1 MIKMSFKLKIF
12 AIIIT
17 IIFVSILTSYFSANY
32 YISRYISSNDTHHIQ
47 SKVTLLKSKIISDI
61 DNEVKLAKSLIFS
74 ITKIKSTMD
83 STGFAGITKIAH
95 GLAFDQNGSIEDP
108 AKINNYIEQ
117 LNQADGQVMIS
128 DISYQNNMP
137 MINVIIPRS
146 ENTGDIFLMDLS
158 RIKQMLEESVV
169 IGSYIELIDAADNVL
184 FSNKKEGDLVPLLST
199 FDVGSQQWHLNG
211 YIDKE
216 SIQSHTDNLNGAI
229 TIALLIAAAI
239 IIPLSILSINAAF
252 RPIVS
257 LREVITD
264 LANGSGD
271 LTHRLAVE
279 SKDDLGKIASGINQ
293 FIENLQKMMLE
304 IAASSNDISAQISQL
319 EGQTNSN
326 HELLTTHSHEMEM
339 AITSV
344 NEMSSTAYS
353 VAQRAATSAKQ
364 TQQTSHEAKQ
374 SKIAVQEVVDG
385 VLALVE
391 KVENASDNVHL
402 MVQETDQIANVLK
415 VIGDIAEQTNLL
427 ALNAAIE
434 AARAGEQGRGFAVV
448 ADEVRSLASRT
459 RQSTCEVDAM
469 FNKFKTGSEAV
480 VTSMTSTQI
489 SCQKTATTTSTV
501 MDSLHIM
508 TDSVNEISDLSA
520 QIATSA
526 KQQSAVTEEMN
537 RNMSAIQGVIGK
549 LNTNGDETLS
559 STNQLTRTNQQLVA
573 IVKKFKL

>member
-1 MIKMSFKLKIF
+1 L
-12 AIIIT
+12 
-17 IIFVSILTSYFSANY
+17 
-32 YISRYISSNDTHHIQ
+32 
-47 SKVTLLKSKIISDI
+47 
-61 DNEVKLAKSLIFS
+61 
-74 ITKIKSTMD
+74 
-83 STGFAGITKIAH
+83 
-95 GLAFDQNGSIEDP
+95 
-108 AKINNYIEQ
+108 
-117 LNQADGQVMIS
+117 
-128 DISYQNNMP
+128 
-137 MINVIIPRS
+137 
-146 ENTGDIFLMDLS
+146 
-158 RIKQMLEESVV
+158 
-169 IGSYIELIDAADNVL
+169 
-184 FSNKKEGDLVPLLST
+184 
-199 FDVGSQQWHLNG
+199 
-211 YIDKE
+211 
-216 SIQSHTDNLNGAI
+216 
-229 TIALLIAAAI
+229 
-239 IIPLSILSINAAF
+239 
-252 RPIVS
+252 
-257 LREVITD
+257 
-264 LANGSGD
+264 
-271 LTHRLAVE
+271 
-279 SKDDLGKIASGINQ
+279 
-293 FIENLQKMMLE
+293 
-304 IAASSNDISAQISQL
+304 QL

-391 KVENASDNVHL
+391 EVENASDNVHL